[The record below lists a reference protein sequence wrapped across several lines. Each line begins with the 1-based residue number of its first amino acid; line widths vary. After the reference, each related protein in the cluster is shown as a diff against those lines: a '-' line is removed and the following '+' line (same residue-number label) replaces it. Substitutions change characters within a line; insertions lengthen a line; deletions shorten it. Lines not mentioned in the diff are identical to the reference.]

1 MDRMFRF
8 EDEGRL
14 RTLEEMTDDVA
25 FAVRNGDPDGSTVV
39 GFANWVNDVFTAYDV
54 IDVGLDRLVGYWLRD
69 LIDRDPDGLYACTG
83 FREAKVTVRRVWFT
97 VCMSAYME
105 VPDNATDAEVEA
117 IASKWYADATADD
130 VLSALDFGEAGESIR
145 LEAWE

>member
-8 EDEGRL
+8 EDGERL

-25 FAVRNGDPDGSTVV
+25 FAVRNDDPDGSTVV
-39 GFANWVNDVFTAYDV
+39 GFANWVNDAFTAYDV

-69 LIDRDPDGLYACTG
+69 LIDRDPDELYECTG
-83 FREAKVTVRRVWFT
+83 YREAKVAVRRVWFT
-97 VCMSAYME
+97 VCMSAYMD
-105 VPDNATDAEVEA
+105 VPDGATDAEVEA
-117 IASKWYADATADD
+117 IATKWYADATADD
-130 VLSALDFGEAGESIR
+130 VLSALDFGEAGDSIR